1 MTPRLLSLLPLLLAA
16 CTATTGPRT
25 EPAPEAAERERQLQN
40 ADAERRNLQA
50 VLVKL
55 DQSMESY
62 SRALFADSARSDTE
76 ATRLYRLI
84 REMVLDI
91 GNRSQR
97 PGEPERAPGTNFG
110 VLQALAVDDR
120 EPADRAIA
128 VAALGF
134 SGRPEVM
141 PLIVQAAQLDDP
153 VLVDRAVFG
162 LAVLRAPATPPGVL
176 GAVMLDEKRSEP
188 SRTQAAW
195 ALYHLQDISERR
207 PEILALWQQ
216 CLATPDAQ
224 PTASRMPAGVLV
236 QAIRGLGASRDAAHT
251 ELVAKFVKHPVPKV
265 REATAVALARLNA
278 QNHVEDLLAMLG
290 PAETVPNVRLAAQKA
305 LSALAGGEDHGYD
318 VAAWRKT
325 FDRGR

>member
-1 MTPRLLSLLPLLLAA
+1 MTLRWLPLPLLLFAA
-16 CTATTGPRT
+16 CSTPSGPRT
-25 EPAPEAAERERQLQN
+25 EPAPDEVEREQRLK
-40 ADAERRNLQA
+40 AVDSERRSFRA

-62 SRALFADSARSDTE
+62 CRSLFADSARSDTE
-76 ATRLYRLI
+76 GTRLYRLI
-84 REMVLDI
+84 RENVLDI
-91 GNRSQR
+91 GTQARR
-97 PGEPERAPGTNFG
+97 PGEGERPPGNNFA
-110 VLQALAVDDR
+110 VLQALAVDDH

-141 PLIVQAAQLDDP
+141 PLILQAAQLDDP
-153 VLVDRAVFG
+153 LLVDRAVFG

-176 GAVMLDEKRSEP
+176 GAVLFDAKRAEP

-195 ALYHLQDISERR
+195 ALYELQEISERR
-207 PEILALWQQ
+207 PEILAIWRK
-216 CLATPDAQ
+216 CLEA
-224 PTASRMPAGVLV
+224 PTGSVPAGVLV
-236 QAIRGLGASRDAAHT
+236 QAIRGLGASRSAEHT
-251 ELVAKFVKHPVPKV
+251 ELVAPFVRHSVPKV

-278 QNHVEDLLAMLG
+278 QNHVDDLLAMIS

-305 LSALAGGEDHGYD
+305 LSALSGGEDHGYD
-318 VAAWRKT
+318 VTAWRKT